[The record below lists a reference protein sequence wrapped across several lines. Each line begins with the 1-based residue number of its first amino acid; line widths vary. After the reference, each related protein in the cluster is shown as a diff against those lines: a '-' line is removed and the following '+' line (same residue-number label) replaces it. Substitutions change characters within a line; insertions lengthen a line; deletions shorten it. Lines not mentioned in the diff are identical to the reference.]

1 MRRLGEVVGQV
12 VAALLL
18 CAIVVAATGVLA
30 LALRFLLG
38 AVGGA

>member
-1 MRRLGEVVGQV
+1 MRRLGELAGRV

-18 CAIVVAATGVLA
+18 CAIVAAAAGVLA

-38 AVGGA
+38 VVGGA

>member
-1 MRRLGEVVGQV
+1 MRRLGEVAGRV

-18 CAIVVAATGVLA
+18 CAIVAAAAGVLA
-30 LALRFLLG
+30 LALRFAAG

>member
-12 VAALLL
+12 VAVLLL
-18 CAIVVAATGVLA
+18 CAIAAAAAGVLA
-30 LALRFLLG
+30 LALRFAAG

>member
-1 MRRLGEVVGQV
+1 MRRLGELAGHV

-18 CAIVVAATGVLA
+18 CAVVAAAAGVLA
-30 LALRFLLG
+30 LALRFLFD